1 MKKSVLPRPS
11 QIVACSRRVPATACL
26 RPLHGFTL
34 VELLVVIAIVAT
46 LVGLLLPA
54 VQSAREAARR
64 TGCQSNLRQFGLAIH
79 NYESAR
85 RTFPP
90 SASAVGP
97 GLTGTSAPWSGH
109 ALVLPFME
117 GDNLFRQ
124 IDFKK
129 SYSDDVNKNLFPPN
143 GVAALKVDMFICPSD
158 PQATTPVVDGA
169 GQPKHF
175 PLTYGLS
182 VGQFL
187 VFDPATGRDGRAAF
201 APFQGVKPQRIS
213 DGLSKTL
220 AIAEVKARTPRVQD
234 VPSATMPTVPPTAP
248 SAIATLASG
257 GAFSADAGHTE
268 WVCGR
273 SLHIGFTTTFPP
285 NTVVPFS
292 NGGQTYDIDMS
303 SIREGVVSSGSAQA
317 TYAAVTSRSHHLG
330 IVNATFMDGSVRSI
344 DSSID
349 AVAWRSLGSRDG
361 GEPGVALD

>member
-1 MKKSVLPRPS
+1 VKNSICRYPPDQLPR
-11 QIVACSRRVPATACL
+11 CRRSRY
-26 RPLHGFTL
+26 GFTL
-34 VELLVVIAIVAT
+34 VELLVVIAIVAA

-64 TGCQSNLRQFGLAIH
+64 TGCQSNLRQFALAIH

-97 GLTGTSAPWSGH
+97 GLTGTTAPWSGH

-117 GDNLFRQ
+117 GDTLFRR

-129 SYSDDVNKNLFPPN
+129 PYGDDANKALFPPN
-143 GVAALKVDMFICPSD
+143 GVAALRVDLFICPSD
-158 PQATTPVVDGA
+158 PKATTPVVDGA
-169 GQPKHF
+169 AQPKHF

-182 VGQFL
+182 AGQFL
-187 VFDPATGRDGRAAF
+187 VYDPATGRDGRAAF
-201 APFQGVKPQRIS
+201 APFQGLKARQFS

-220 AIAEVKARTPRVQD
+220 AIAEVKARTARVQD
-234 VPSATMPTVPPTAP
+234 VPSATMPTVAPTDP
-248 SAIATLASG
+248 SAIAPLASG

-273 SLHIGFTTTFPP
+273 ALHIGVTTTFPP
-285 NTVVPFS
+285 NTVVPYS

-303 SIREGVVSSGSAQA
+303 STREGVLASGAPQA
-317 TYAAVTSRSHHLG
+317 TYATVTSRSHHGG
-330 IVNATFMDGSVRSI
+330 IVNAAFMDGSVRPI
-344 DSSID
+344 ASSIE
-349 AVAWRSLGSRDG
+349 AAAWQSLGSRDG